1 MELGKAGTSGKNIEM
16 SPLAFFLQQVIF
28 TGPLATIVWLCGLW
42 AGVVRP
48 KLAVARAFPI
58 AMPYETD
65 KPIYV
70 LRGMKMPLPDYWP
83 KVKAYQ

>member
-1 MELGKAGTSGKNIEM
+1 LSSGTAAGEQ
-16 SPLAFFLQQVIF
+16 PY
-28 TGPLATIVWLCGLW
+28 
-42 AGVVRP
+42 
-48 KLAVARAFPI
+48 

-70 LRGMKMPLPDYWP
+70 LRGMKMPLQDYWS